1 MSGVPS
7 QPATPA
13 ALPDLAG
20 ILDPVSRG
28 LARVEESL
36 GSQADG
42 RYRLLN
48 ELGTHIL
55 GSKGKRLRPALVLL
69 SSGQGENPSDDLIK
83 LATVVE
89 LLHTATL
96 VHDDII
102 DDAEVRRSRST
113 ANAKWDDEIAVIFG
127 DFLFASAFSLI
138 STFQNPIVSRV
149 LSGVTS
155 DLCKGELW
163 QLQDRFGRSIPSEER
178 YLSMIRLKT
187 ATFLAACCQL
197 GAVVGGSS
205 EDDSA
210 PFERYGL
217 NLGMAFQI
225 VDDCLDVVGEEGS
238 MGKSLGTDITTG
250 KLTLP
255 FLRLLEEL
263 SPTER
268 AVLEKDYWARLGDPA
283 FKTTVQD
290 LLKGHRAID
299 STYRTAARYVDMARG
314 EIAETR
320 APFRAQLLSLAD
332 YFLARKV

>member
-1 MSGVPS
+1 MPPVPS
-7 QPATPA
+7 HPTSA
-13 ALPDLAG
+13 ALPDLNAV
-20 ILDPVSRG
+20 LAPVSRG

-55 GSKGKRLRPALVLL
+55 GSKGKRMRPALVLL
-69 SSGQGENPSDDLIK
+69 ASGRGNDPSDDLVK

-96 VHDDII
+96 VHDDIL
-102 DDAEVRRSRST
+102 DDAEVRRNRAT
-113 ANAKWDDEIAVIFG
+113 TNAKWDNEIAVIFG

-138 STFQNPIVSRV
+138 STFENPIVSRV

-197 GAVVGGSS
+197 GAVVGGLS
-205 EDDSA
+205 EDEAA
-210 PFERYGL
+210 PYERYGL

-225 VDDCLDVVGEEGS
+225 VDDCLDVVGEEGR

-250 KLTLP
+250 KLTMP

-268 AVLEKDYWARLGDPA
+268 AGLEKDYWARLGDPA
-283 FKTTVQD
+283 FKAQVQEM
-290 LLKGHRAID
+290 LAGRGAID

-320 APFRAQLLSLAD
+320 APHRAELLSLAD
-332 YFLARKV
+332 FLLARKT